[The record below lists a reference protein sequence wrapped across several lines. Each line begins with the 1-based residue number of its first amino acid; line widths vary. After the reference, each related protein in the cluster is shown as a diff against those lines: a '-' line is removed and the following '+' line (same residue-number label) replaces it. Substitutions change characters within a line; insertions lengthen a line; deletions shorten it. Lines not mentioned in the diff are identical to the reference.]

1 MRAFVTTLF
10 RRLLKIYY
18 RRIEVVGARN
28 IPSGAPVIF
37 AVNHPNGLVDPLFIL
52 GFVPRRVSFLAK
64 APLFTMPVIGY
75 FVRVFD
81 SVPVYR
87 KQDNVAGTHAETFAR
102 AREILSSGGAIA
114 IFPEGTTHSDTRLRE
129 FKTGAARIAIGSS
142 LPGMTIVPAG
152 IYYTEKQTFR
162 SKALIAFGEPLL
174 VSHALPATPGGEPSH
189 EDVRE
194 LTERIETAL
203 TALTLEADS
212 HAALEL
218 VSHAEDIFTSEA
230 DQPLVEELEL
240 RRRFI
245 AGYHALRDRDPQ
257 RLARLESEIRRFVS
271 ELRSLGIEPHE
282 LRPRIDVGLIVR
294 ILLLLPLA
302 AAGTIAHYIPYRIV
316 DLLARRFSRGASEL
330 TATVKFLS
338 ALAIYPISWLVVA
351 AVVWQLWG
359 AAFALAVF
367 FVLPLLGYAALRLM
381 EELDDAIGRGRAL
394 FHRLFSRDTHQ
405 HLIEQR
411 RAIRRE
417 IASLETLVDV
427 PPPLR
432 LYPDL

>member
-1 MRAFVTTLF
+1 MRAFLTTLF

-18 RRIEVVGARN
+18 RRIEVVGAQN
-28 IPSGAPVIF
+28 IPAGVPVIF

-64 APLFTMPVIGY
+64 APLFRMPVIGY

-102 AREILSSGGAIA
+102 AREILSAGGAIA
-114 IFPEGTTHSDTRLRE
+114 IFPEGTTHSDARLRE
-129 FKTGAARIAIGSS
+129 FKTGAARIALGSS

-162 SKALIAFGEPLL
+162 SKAMIAFGEPLA
-174 VSHALPATPGGEPSH
+174 VPAAGAPGSEPPHDEVHAL
-189 EDVRE
+189 
-194 LTERIETAL
+194 TEKIENGL

-218 VSHAEDIFTSEA
+218 VAHAEDIFTSDA
-230 DQPLVEELEL
+230 DQSLAEELEL
-240 RRRFI
+240 RRRFV

-271 ELRSLGIEPHE
+271 ELRSAGIEPHE
-282 LRPRIDVGLIVR
+282 LRPRLDLGIIARLV
-294 ILLLLPLA
+294 LLFPAA
-302 AAGTIAHYIPYRIV
+302 AAGTLVHYVPYKVV
-316 DLLARRFSRGASEL
+316 DLLAKRFSGGSEL
-330 TATVKFLS
+330 TATIKFVS
-338 ALAIYPISWLVVA
+338 ALAIYPLWWLGVSGLVWWMWGLPVA
-351 AVVWQLWG
+351 IVT
-359 AAFALAVF
+359 F
-367 FVLPLLGYAALRLM
+367 FVLPIIGYAALRVM
-381 EELDDAIGRGRAL
+381 EDLDDAVGRVRAL
-394 FHRLFSRDTHQ
+394 FHGLFSRGTHQ

-411 RAIRRE
+411 RSIRRE
-417 IASLETLVDV
+417 IASLEPLVDGTA
-427 PPPLR
+427 R
-432 LYPDL
+432 G

>member
-1 MRAFVTTLF
+1 MRAFLTALF

-18 RRIEVVGARN
+18 RRIEVVGANN
-28 IPSGAPVIF
+28 IPADAPVVF

-87 KQDNVAGTHAETFAR
+87 KQDNVTGTHAETFAR
-102 AREILSSGGAIA
+102 AREILSGGGAIA

-129 FKTGAARIAIGSS
+129 FKTGAARIAIGSA

-174 VSHALPATPGGEPSH
+174 VSNGFVTPGGEPPH
-189 EDVRE
+189 EEVRA

-218 VSHAEDIFTSEA
+218 VAHAEDIFTSDE
-230 DQPLVEELEL
+230 DQPLAEELEL

-271 ELRSLGIEPHE
+271 ELRSAGIEPHE
-282 LRPRIDVGLIVR
+282 LRPRIEAGLIARV
-294 ILLLLPLA
+294 LLLLPLA
-302 AAGTIAHYIPYRIV
+302 AAGTIAHYVPYRIV

-330 TATVKFLS
+330 TATVKFVS
-338 ALAIYPISWLVVA
+338 ALAIYPISWLVIA
-351 AVVWQLWG
+351 ALVWRWWG
-359 AAFALAVF
+359 VSVALAAL
-367 FVLPLLGYAALRLM
+367 FVLPILGYAALRLM

-417 IASLETLVDV
+417 IASLETIVD
-427 PPPLR
+427 LGA
-432 LYPDL
+432 